1 MLMPLPLPTAP
12 SPLPAGTQSLPLP
25 QGADPHRGAALTLPD
40 LPDLPTSAPTSQP
53 RPAPSSGPGSG
64 PAAELPAP
72 GAAPNRAAA
81 LMARASALS
90 AEALATATRAAAP
103 QGGGATPMS
112 LVAAQ
117 MLVDPTALQA
127 VLAQQA
133 ATRALPGAQHRRAPH
148 SDDPPAPLLAAADDS
163 FDPHAPHPPPVPPG
177 AQGTRAPPDSDGPE
191 ATAPPTERKRQ
202 KDPAPLPPHRPDLA
216 APPLS
221 GDPGARPT
229 LWALAGAVFTGV
241 FVLALLLI

>member
-1 MLMPLPLPTAP
+1 MLTPLPLPTAP

-25 QGADPHRGAALTLPD
+25 HGAPTFRQGPIPLPD
-40 LPDLPTSAPTSQP
+40 LPDLPDAAPTPQP
-53 RPAPSSGPGSG
+53 RPG
-64 PAAELPAP
+64 PAAERPLP
-72 GAAPNRAAA
+72 GATADRTAA
-81 LMARASALS
+81 LLTRATALS
-90 AEALATATRAAAP
+90 AEALASATTAAP
-103 QGGGATPMS
+103 QGSAATPMS

-133 ATRALPGAQHRRAPH
+133 ATRALPGAQRRPEPH

-177 AQGTRAPPDSDGPE
+177 THGARPPPGPDQTDPAAPRP
-191 ATAPPTERKRQ
+191 ERKTG
-202 KDPAPLPPHRPDLA
+202 PAPLPAHRPDLA
-216 APPLS
+216 PPPPL
-221 GDPGARPT
+221 GDLTQRPT
-229 LWALAGAVFTGV
+229 LWVLAGAVFTGV

>member
-1 MLMPLPLPTAP
+1 
-12 SPLPAGTQSLPLP
+12 
-25 QGADPHRGAALTLPD
+25 
-40 LPDLPTSAPTSQP
+40 
-53 RPAPSSGPGSG
+53 
-64 PAAELPAP
+64 
-72 GAAPNRAAA
+72 
-81 LMARASALS
+81 MARATALS
-90 AEALATATRAAAP
+90 AEALATATTTATTAP
-103 QGGGATPMS
+103 QGGAATPMS

-148 SDDPPAPLLAAADDS
+148 SDDPPAPLLAATDDS

-191 ATAPPTERKRQ
+191 AIAQPTGRKRQ
-202 KDPAPLPPHRPDLA
+202 QDPAPLPAHRTDLA
-216 APPLS
+216 APPPF
-221 GDPGARPT
+221 GDLAARPT
-229 LWALAGAVFTGV
+229 LWVLAGAVFTGV

>member
-1 MLMPLPLPTAP
+1 MLTPLPLPTAP

-25 QGADPHRGAALTLPD
+25 HGAQTVRQGPIPLPD
-40 LPDLPTSAPTSQP
+40 LPDLPDAAPTPQP
-53 RPAPSSGPGSG
+53 RPG
-64 PAAELPAP
+64 PAAEMPLP
-72 GAAPNRAAA
+72 GATADRAAS
-81 LMARASALS
+81 LMARATALS
-90 AEALATATRAAAP
+90 AEALATATTTATTAP
-103 QGGGATPMS
+103 QGGAATPMS

-191 ATAPPTERKRQ
+191 AIAPPTGRKRQ
-202 KDPAPLPPHRPDLA
+202 QDPAPLPAHRTDLA
-216 APPLS
+216 APPPF
-221 GDPGARPT
+221 GDLTARPT
-229 LWALAGAVFTGV
+229 LWVLAGAVFTGV